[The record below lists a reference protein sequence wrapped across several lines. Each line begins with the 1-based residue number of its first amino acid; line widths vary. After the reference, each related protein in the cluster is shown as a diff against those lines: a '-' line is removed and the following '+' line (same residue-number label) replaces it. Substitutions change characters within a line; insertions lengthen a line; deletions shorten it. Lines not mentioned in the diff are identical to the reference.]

1 MGHDLR
7 YALRSILTHPWF
19 STAVVVIV
27 AMGIGV
33 NTMVFTLVNA
43 VLLKPLA
50 VPHGDRIVVISNSN
64 LAHRDDS
71 MRISYPDF
79 LEYRAQVS
87 SMESMEAASDEQGV
101 LSEHGNPPAPYH
113 MEHATAGLF
122 DMLHTRPILGRGFLP
137 TDDKPGAAPVL
148 LLGYGVWKDRYG
160 SSPSV
165 IGRAVRVNDTE
176 ATVIGVMPEG
186 FRFPVSTDLWMPLA
200 PTSSLIKRDSHSLE
214 VWAML
219 KPGIGLK
226 QAWVECNQI
235 ASRLAKQYPATDK
248 DRGIRVQTFNQR
260 YNGPNVRTIFLLML
274 AAVGFVLLIAC
285 ANVANMMLTRAIGR
299 RREMSIRSAL
309 GASRWRVIRQ
319 QLMES
324 VILSVLGGALGLGF
338 AAFGV
343 HWFDLSTQN
352 VGKPYWIQFTMD
364 LKVFGYFAALCIF
377 SGLLFGIAPA
387 WRASRVNLI
396 AVMKEGARSMGKH
409 RGGKFAAAMVIL
421 QFALTL
427 VLLSGA
433 GIFVHNLILTL
444 SANRSIPGNQ
454 LMTSHIDFPDSRY
467 KDIDSKQHFFDQ
479 LLPRLRSLPGVT
491 HVAAASNLPGL
502 GSGEEDFEIE
512 HSDAEVKSSRPR
524 ASIVVVTPGYF
535 DTIHLPLLLGSDFK
549 DTDGTTGHK
558 AAVLTNNCAARI
570 WPNQSAIG
578 KRFRLYD
585 DNDKPGDWITVI
597 GISADMVQ
605 SLNDNNPQPLLFL
618 PFRQEGWNGMNVFI
632 ESSVDVTGG
641 LRAAVAGIDEDLPL
655 RDVSILNKAIER
667 QEWFLT
673 LLTQIF
679 TGFALIALLMASV
692 GLYAVIAHATGS
704 RTQEIGVRMAL
715 GANRVNIMVL
725 VMRRGLWQIAVGLIL
740 GLGAAFPVARIMAS
754 LPIGVS
760 PTDPAVFG
768 VVASVL
774 VAVGLF
780 ACWLPARKA
789 AALDPIKAIR
799 VE

>member
-50 VPHGDRIVVISNSN
+50 VPHGDRIVVLSNSN

-79 LEYRAQVS
+79 RDYRAQMS
-87 SMESMEAASDEQGV
+87 SVESMEAASDVQAV
-101 LSEHGNPPAPYH
+101 LSEHGTPPAPYH
-113 MEHATAGLF
+113 MEHATSGLF
-122 DMLHTRPILGRGFLP
+122 EMLHIRPVLGRGFLSS
-137 TDDKPGAAPVL
+137 DDKPGAPPVL

-160 SSPSV
+160 GSPSV
-165 IGRAVRVNDTE
+165 IGRSVRENDTQ
-176 ATVIGVMPEG
+176 ATIIGVMPEG
-186 FRFPVSTDLWMPLA
+186 FKFPVNTDIWMPLV
-200 PTSSLIKRDSHSLE
+200 PTPDLEKRDSHPLD

-219 KPGIGLK
+219 KPGVGLER
-226 QAWVECNQI
+226 ASVECNEI
-235 ASRLAKQYPATDK
+235 ASRLAKQYPAADK
-248 DRGIRVQTFNQR
+248 DRGVRVQTFNQR
-260 YNGPNVRTIFLLML
+260 YNGPNIRTVFLLML

-285 ANVANMMLTRAIGR
+285 ANVANMMLTRALGR
-299 RREMSIRSAL
+299 QREMSIRAAL
-309 GASRWRVIRQ
+309 GASRWRVIRE
-319 QLMES
+319 QLTES
-324 VILSVLGGALGLGF
+324 LILSLLGGLLGLGL
-338 AAFGV
+338 AALGV

-352 VGKPYWIQFTMD
+352 VGKPYWIRFTMD
-364 LKVFGYFAALCIF
+364 LKVFGYFATLCIF

-396 AVMKEGARSMGKH
+396 EVLKEGARNMGKH
-409 RGGKFAAAMVIL
+409 RDGKFAATMVIL

-433 GIFVHNLILTL
+433 GVFIHNLLLTL
-444 SANRSIPGNQ
+444 TANRSVPGDQ
-454 LMTSHIDFPDSRY
+454 LMTAHIDFPDSHY
-467 KDIDSKQHFFDQ
+467 KDTDSRQHFFDQ

-491 HVAAASNLPGL
+491 QVAAASNLPGL
-502 GSGEEDFEIE
+502 GSGERDLEIE
-512 HSDAEVKSSRPR
+512 HSTMEVKSSRPR
-524 ASIVVVTPGYF
+524 VSMVVQSPGYF
-535 DTIHLPLLLGSDFK
+535 NTIHLPLLLGRDFNE
-549 DTDGTTGHK
+549 TDGADGHK
-558 AAVLTNNCAARI
+558 AAVLTQQCAAHF
-570 WPNQSAIG
+570 WPNQNAIG
-578 KRFRLYD
+578 KRFRFYD
-585 DNDKPGDWITVI
+585 DNNKPGDWITVI
-597 GISADMVQ
+597 GVSADLVQ
-605 SLNDNNPQPLLFL
+605 SLNDKNPQPLLFL
-618 PFRQEGWNGMNVFI
+618 PFRQEGWNGMYVLI
-632 ESSVDVTGG
+632 QSSVDVTGG
-641 LRAAVAGIDEDLPL
+641 LRAAVASIDEDLPL
-655 RDVSILNKAIER
+655 RDVAILNKEIEH
-667 QEWFLT
+667 QEWFFT

-679 TGFALIALLMASV
+679 SGFALIALLMASV

-715 GANRVNIMVL
+715 GADTSNIMML
-725 VMRRGLWQIAVGLIL
+725 VMKRGLWQIAVGLVL

-754 LPIGVS
+754 LPLGVS
-760 PTDPAVFG
+760 SSDPVVFMI
-768 VVASVL
+768 VASVL

-789 AALDPIKAIR
+789 AALDPVKAIR